1 MKTFELNPVNGR
13 KSFYGKCRVEQI
25 NNVSTLLSYET
36 EVAEY
41 YHKTNEM
48 KITKDKN
55 LLTNTTLTHIRAFLN
70 FYGFDPMTKKQILNK

>member
-1 MKTFELNPVNGR
+1 MKTFELKTINGR
-13 KSFYGKCRVEQI
+13 KSFYGKCRVVRTTNI
-25 NNVSTLLSYET
+25 STLLSYET

-55 LLTNTTLTHIRAFLN
+55 LLTKTTLTHIRAFLE
-70 FYGFDPMTKKQILNK
+70 FYGFDPMTKKQILNS

>member
-25 NNVSTLLSYET
+25 NNVSTLLSYNT
-36 EVAEY
+36 PVAKY
-41 YHKTNEM
+41 YHSTN
-48 KITKDKN
+48 KIEVFKDKK

-70 FYGFDPMTKKQILNK
+70 FYGFEPMTKKQILNS